1 MKAWFYTNM
10 GPQRTENQDGVYL
23 AGKSFTDMAEPA
35 MLNFAADT
43 GLFAVVDGMG
53 GMGGGGVAR
62 DVVLRQLPAL
72 SSPERL
78 GAGLADIAR
87 AIRAESMRGPD
98 LAHMGATIAGL
109 WLRGETALAF
119 NCGDC
124 RVYQV
129 RSGYLQ
135 KLTHDHSL
143 VQELVD
149 SGALDEEEMRF
160 HPRKN
165 IVTAAL
171 DVDDLDP
178 PVFENKIRVQ
188 PGSVFLICSDGL
200 WEALSTEEMENI
212 LEKSLETAAAAL
224 VSAAAQ
230 APARDNFSFILLA
243 VGEGN
248 ERR

>member
-1 MKAWFYTNM
+1 MKTWFYTNK
-10 GPQRTENQDGVYL
+10 GPSRTENQDGVYL
-23 AGKSFTDMAEPA
+23 NGKFYTDMAEPA
-35 MLNFAADT
+35 MLSFAEAR

-62 DVVLRQLPAL
+62 DVVLREL
-72 SSPERL
+72 SGLASPENL
-78 GAGLADIAR
+78 EAGLAAMAR
-87 AIRAESMRGPD
+87 TIRSESRRDPE

-109 WLRGETALAF
+109 WLRGDSALAF

-149 SGALDEEEMRF
+149 SGALEEDEMRF

-178 PVFENKIRVQ
+178 PVFEKEIRLQ
-188 PGSVFLICSDGL
+188 PGAVFLICSDGL
-200 WEALSTEEMENI
+200 WEALSTEEMEGI
-212 LEKSLETAAAAL
+212 LAASVETAAERLA
-224 VSAAAQ
+224 SAAFRAM
-230 APARDNFSFILLA
+230 AHDNFSFILLA
-243 VGEGN
+243 SEAGVEQA
-248 ERR
+248 